1 MSLTAIVAQFP
12 VTLSIQSNLKIIDSV
27 LRQTNAGDWVIF
39 PEGSVS
45 GYSTDTKFLQQ
56 INHSELVEGLEHVR
70 KEAEQRKIN
79 IWVGACVNFDGKWF
93 NTAQGFTSS
102 GETLIYR
109 KINLANHERGVV
121 SAGNNL
127 PVFEMKTPEGKIKVG
142 IQICRE
148 LRFPE
153 QWGWL
158 ARCGAQIILH
168 LNNAVGGDSYQ
179 PVWKSHLIS
188 RAAETQRF
196 VLSANNA
203 APKQVSPTIAVAPD
217 GQVMGEIVSA
227 ELDILRLEL
236 DLSKVSN
243 WYLDQ
248 SRTDVVEIKSNNTQ
262 NRA

>member
-27 LRQTNAGDWVIF
+27 LEQTNAGDWVIF

-45 GYSTDTKFLQQ
+45 GYSTDTTFLKQ
-56 INHSELVEGLEHVR
+56 INHSELIEGLEHFR
-70 KEAEQRKIN
+70 KEAERRKIN

-93 NTAQGFTSS
+93 NTAQGFTSN
-102 GETLIYR
+102 GETQIYR
-109 KINLANHERGVV
+109 KINLANHERGVF

-168 LNNAVGGDSYQ
+168 LNNAVGDDSYQ

-196 VLSANNA
+196 VLSSNNA
-203 APKQVSPTIAVAPD
+203 APKQVSPTIAIAPD
-217 GQVMGEIVSA
+217 GQVIGETASA
-227 ELDILRLEL
+227 ELGILRVEL
-236 DLSKVSN
+236 DLSKVSS

-248 SRTDVVEIKSNNTQ
+248 SRSDVVAITSSNAQNT
-262 NRA
+262 A